1 MMRRTRLPTRSIRSV
16 ADEGGTGLVS
26 TTAGVTV
33 FLVLLLLAAQV
44 LYNLYATSVVTA
56 AAYDAAR
63 VVAGAA
69 ARGDSVEAERQ
80 GKARFRQ
87 LLGRYGTDFVE
98 TLDFSESTDD
108 VVVLHVRSR
117 NPSLLLG
124 RVGRAAFG
132 VIDRR
137 VRVRVERFRESS

>member
-16 ADEGGTGLVS
+16 ADDRGTGLVS

-98 TLDFSESTDD
+98 TLDFSESTDE
-108 VVVLHVRSR
+108 VVVLHVRSL

-124 RVGRAAFG
+124 RAGRTAFG

>member
-1 MMRRTRLPTRSIRSV
+1 MRRTRPPTRSIRSV
-16 ADEGGTGLVS
+16 AEEGGAGLVS
-26 TTAGVTV
+26 TTTGVTV
-33 FLVLLLLAAQV
+33 FLLLLLFATQV

-69 ARGDSVEAERQ
+69 ARGDTIEAERQ
-80 GKARFRQ
+80 AKAHFRQ
-87 LLGRYGTDFVE
+87 LLGRYGTDHVQI
-98 TLDFSESTDD
+98 LDFSESTAD

-117 NPSLLLG
+117 NPNLLLG
-124 RVGRAAFG
+124 RAGRTAFG

-137 VRVRVERFRESS
+137 VRVRVERFQESL

>member
-1 MMRRTRLPTRSIRSV
+1 
-16 ADEGGTGLVS
+16 
-26 TTAGVTV
+26 
-33 FLVLLLLAAQV
+33 VLLLLATQV

-80 GKARFRQ
+80 GKAHFRQ
-87 LLGRYGTDFVE
+87 LLGRYGTDYVE

-124 RVGRAAFG
+124 RAGRTAFG

-137 VRVRVERFRESS
+137 VRVRVERFQESL

>member
-1 MMRRTRLPTRSIRSV
+1 MRPTRLPTRSIRSV
-16 ADEGGTGLVS
+16 AEERGAGLVS

-33 FLVLLLLAAQV
+33 FLVLLLLATQV

-80 GKARFRQ
+80 GKAHFRQ
-87 LLGRYGTDFVE
+87 LLGRYGTDYVE

-124 RVGRAAFG
+124 RAGRTAFG

-137 VRVRVERFRESS
+137 VRVRVERFQESL